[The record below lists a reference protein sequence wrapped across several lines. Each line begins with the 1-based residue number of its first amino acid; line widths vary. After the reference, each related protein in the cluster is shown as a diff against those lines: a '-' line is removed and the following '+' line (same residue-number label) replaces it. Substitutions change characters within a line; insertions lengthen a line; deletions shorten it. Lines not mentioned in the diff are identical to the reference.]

1 MYIYIYIIHYI
12 YIYCVRLHQKNTLIL
27 SHHVTYLLLFIM
39 FEFAMTQTRLTAHGS
54 CATRSTSSQ
63 RVGNSKTTASLNAMI
78 K

>member
-1 MYIYIYIIHYI
+1 MN
-12 YIYCVRLHQKNTLIL
+12 CVRLHQKKY
-27 SHHVTYLLLFIM
+27 TYTITSCHIPAFIHYVRICDDP
-39 FEFAMTQTRLTAHGS
+39 EFAMTQTRLTAYGS